1 LSIAGLRVLVTGGA
15 GGIGSVLTRSL
26 VDSGADVAVADL
38 LGASASSLPPVV
50 RSFALDVTD
59 AAAVKDR
66 VTDVVEHLGGIDA
79 LVHVAGTTGDVPF
92 LEIEDDEW
100 RRVLTVNLEGAFLVG
115 REVARHMV
123 ARGIRGSMT
132 FVTSQLAQQPLERK
146 VHYTTS
152 KAGLEGLVRGM
163 ALELGAFGIRVNA
176 LAPGFTATRRALERI
191 EGREE
196 LREWTLD
203 HIPLAR
209 FADPEDLAPATLL
222 LVQPES
228 YITGTTVTVD
238 GGYLLR

>member
-1 LSIAGLRVLVTGGA
+1 MSIAGLRVLVAGGA
-15 GGIGSVLTRSL
+15 GGIGSVLTRAL
-26 VDSGADVAVADL
+26 FDSGAETAVADL
-38 LGASASSLPPVV
+38 SEPSAASLPLGV
-50 RSFALDVTD
+50 RSFTLDVTD
-59 AAAVKDR
+59 SAAVKDQ
-66 VTDVVEHLGGIDA
+66 VADVVEHLGGIDA

-100 RRVLTVNLEGAFLVG
+100 RRVLAVNLDGAFLVA
-115 REVARHMV
+115 REVARHMF
-123 ARGIRGSMT
+123 AREIGGSMT
-132 FVTSQLAQQPLERK
+132 FVTSQLAQRPLERK

-163 ALELGAFGIRVNA
+163 ALELGPFGIRVSA
-176 LAPGFTATRRALERI
+176 LAPGFTSTRRALERI

-196 LREWTLD
+196 LREWTLN

-209 FADPEDLAPATLL
+209 FADPEDMAPAMLL
-222 LVQPES
+222 LLEPDS